1 MAQDLR
7 KISHEAF
14 GIQLFRLPIDQL
26 VNLLKEIY
34 DLKTTYGH
42 VMNNDEIIDIERKET
57 KINAELMRRK
67 HLTKKDYADY
77 FSWLKTINRKK
88 KVW

>member
-7 KISHEAF
+7 KISHEVF
-14 GIQLFRLPIDQL
+14 GMQLFKFSTSQL
-26 VNLLKEIY
+26 VDLLKQIY

-42 VMNNDEIIDIERKET
+42 VMNHDEVIDIERKET

-67 HLTKKDYADY
+67 HLTKADYADY
-77 FSWLKTINRKK
+77 FSWLRKINRKK